1 MKTIIIYFAFLISS
15 FAIGSMEAQ
24 ETTTQKEEHTT
35 DSIARV
41 QEIKDER
48 IRIATEEEKEKLK
61 KEIQRINENLESG
74 WYDKERAEKEKKE
87 AAKLAAENIKNRIV
101 IIENEVAMAERNKE
115 SGTYLE
121 INLSKGKFNLD
132 IDTPDKEE
140 RMVEKRTRND
150 FVLAFGF
157 NNALESG
164 QSINDSDFK
173 LAGSRFFEIG
183 WAWTT
188 RVFENTNWLRMKY
201 GLSFQLNGLKPTDNR
216 YFVQDGDV
224 TRLEEFEYD
233 LDKSKFRMDNLVVP
247 IHFEI
252 GPSSRGE
259 TNGYRTFSTDDQI
272 KIGFGGYA
280 GFNIGERQKLKFN
293 DGDDQKIKDKSSFNT
308 NEFVYGLSAYLSFG
322 GTALYAKYDLN
333 PIFASPNT
341 ELNNFSLG
349 LRFDVD

>member
-24 ETTTQKEEHTT
+24 ETTTQKEEHTL

-41 QEIKDER
+41 QEIKER
-48 IRIATEEEKEKLK
+48 KIKIATEEEKAKLK
-61 KEIQRINENLESG
+61 KEIEYINKSLENG
-74 WYDKERAEKEKKE
+74 WCDEEEAERRKKE

-101 IIENEVAMAERNKE
+101 IITNQVDMDERNRHDGK
-115 SGTYLE
+115 YLE
-121 INLSKGKFNLD
+121 LKLTDGRLGLGI
-132 IDTPDKEE
+132 EE
-140 RMVEKRTRND
+140 SDDYKRSQKRTTND
-150 FVLAFGF
+150 LVLAFGF

-164 QSINDSDFK
+164 QSINNSDFK

-259 TNGYRTFSTDDQI
+259 TNGYRTFSTDDQV

-322 GTALYAKYDLN
+322 GTALYAKYDLS
-333 PIFASPNT
+333 PVFSSPNN
-341 ELNNFSLG
+341 EINNFSLG
-349 LRFDVD
+349 LRFDID

>member
-24 ETTTQKEEHTT
+24 ETTTEKEEHTT

-41 QEIKDER
+41 QEIKER
-48 IRIATEEEKEKLK
+48 KIKIATEEEKAKLK
-61 KEIQRINENLESG
+61 KEIEYINKSLENG
-74 WYDKERAEKEKKE
+74 WCDEEEAEKRKKE

-101 IIENEVAMAERNKE
+101 IITNQVDMDERNRHDGK
-115 SGTYLE
+115 YLE
-121 INLSKGKFNLD
+121 LKLTDGRLGLGI
-132 IDTPDKEE
+132 EE
-140 RMVEKRTRND
+140 SDDYKRSQKRTTND
-150 FVLAFGF
+150 LVLAFGF

-164 QSINDSDFK
+164 QSINNSDFK

-201 GLSFQLNGLKPTDNR
+201 GLSFQINGLKLTDNR
-216 YFVQDGDV
+216 YFVQDGDI

>member
-1 MKTIIIYFAFLISS
+1 MKTIIIYFAFLLSC

-24 ETTTQKEEHTT
+24 EAKTEKEQHTA

-41 QEIKDER
+41 REIKGQR
-48 IRIATEEEKEKLK
+48 IKEATEEEKDKLK
-61 KEIQRINENLESG
+61 KEIETINEDLESG
-74 WYDKERAEKEKKE
+74 WYDKEEAEKRKKK
-87 AAKLAAENIKNRIV
+87 AAKLAAENIKNRIA
-101 IIENEVAMAERNKE
+101 IIENEIDMAERNRE

-121 INLSKGKFNLD
+121 IQLTNGKFNLD
-132 IDTPDKEE
+132 IDKPDKEE
-140 RMVEKRTRND
+140 RTVEKRTKND

-188 RVFENTNWLRMKY
+188 RVFENTNWLRVKY
-201 GLSFQLNGLKPTDNR
+201 GLSFQLNGLKPTNNR
-216 YFVQDGDV
+216 YFVQDGDI

-252 GPSSRGE
+252 GPYAQRYKK
-259 TNGYRTFSTDDQI
+259 GYRKFSTEDQV

-293 DGDDQKIKDKSSFNT
+293 DGDDQKKKNKSSFNT
-308 NEFVYGLSAYLSFG
+308 NEFVYGLSGYLSFG

-333 PIFASPNT
+333 PIFSSPNT
-341 ELNNFSLG
+341 EIHNFSLG
-349 LRFDVD
+349 LRFDID

>member
-15 FAIGSMEAQ
+15 FAIGSLQAQ
-24 ETTTQKEEHTT
+24 ETTTENNRNAT

-41 QEIKDER
+41 QEIKER
-48 IRIATEEEKEKLK
+48 KIKIATEQEKEKLK
-61 KEIQRINENLESG
+61 KEIELINKNLEAG
-74 WYDKERAEKEKKE
+74 WYDKEEAEKRKKE
-87 AAKLAAENIKNRIV
+87 AAKLATENIKNRIV
-101 IIENEVAMAERNKE
+101 IIDNQVDINERNRHD
-115 SGTYLE
+115 
-121 INLSKGKFNLD
+121 GKYIELKITD
-132 IDTPDKEE
+132 GKLGLGIEDSDDAKRE
-140 RMVEKRTRND
+140 RKRTKND
-150 FVLAFGF
+150 LVLAFGF

-164 QSINDSDFK
+164 QSINNSDFK

-188 RVFENTNWLRMKY
+188 RVFDNSGWLRVKY
-201 GLSFQLNGLKPTDNR
+201 GLSFQLNGIKPTDNR
-216 YFVQDGDV
+216 YFVQDGDI

-259 TNGYRTFSTDDQI
+259 ANGYRTFSTDDQI

-293 DGDDQKIKDKSSFNT
+293 DGSKQKIKDKSSFNT
-308 NEFVYGLSAYLSFG
+308 NDFVYGLSGYLSFG

-333 PIFASPNT
+333 PIFSSPNT
-341 ELNNFSLG
+341 EINNFSLG
-349 LRFDVD
+349 LRFDID